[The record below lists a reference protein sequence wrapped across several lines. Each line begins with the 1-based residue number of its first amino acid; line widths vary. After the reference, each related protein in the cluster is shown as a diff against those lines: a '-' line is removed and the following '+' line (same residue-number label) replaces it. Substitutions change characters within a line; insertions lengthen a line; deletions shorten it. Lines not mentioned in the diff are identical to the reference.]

1 MTEINTVLVTGAT
14 GFLGAHILAALRD
27 RGITTIAACR
37 SPEKLPDWFDGAVRQ
52 GDLTDP
58 GYRKSLVEGVNT
70 ICHAGT
76 WGAFWGHED
85 EERRLFLEPTMDLID
100 LAAEAGVGR
109 FLLASTLVVG
119 QLPGKG
125 GEVDDFSPMRKT
137 GFWPHLDMLIDI
149 DHHMRALASAVSGMV
164 NMRLGH
170 FIGPG
175 NRVGFVPAVIPRL
188 KTRLVPWLGNGK
200 ARMALVTGED
210 MGQAFA
216 LAATTPGLA
225 PYESFNIHSGALPSL
240 REVFSH
246 IAAVAGVPKP
256 LYAVPYW
263 AGYLFGALM
272 EALPT
277 RTPFL
282 TRSLVHV
289 SEDWNTPIEHARSAL
304 GYRPSGDWRQAITRA
319 VEERRKTGFAWPALT
334 QALA

>member
-14 GFLGAHILAALRD
+14 GFLGAHILTALRD
-27 RGITTIAACR
+27 RGVTTIAACR
-37 SPEKLPDWFDGAVRQ
+37 SPEKLPNWFDGEVRQ
-52 GDLTDP
+52 GDLTDAR
-58 GYRKSLVEGVNT
+58 YRQRLIEGVDA

-85 EERRLFLEPTMDLID
+85 AERRLFLEPTMDLIN
-100 LAAEAGVGR
+100 LAVAGGVGR

-125 GEVDDFSPMRKT
+125 GVVDDFSPMRKT

-149 DHHMRALASAVSGMV
+149 DRHMQAVASPSSGMV

-175 NRVGFVPAVIPRL
+175 NSVGFVPAVIPRL
-188 KTRLVPWLGNGK
+188 KTRLVPWLGNGM

-216 LAATTPGLA
+216 LAATSSGLA
-225 PYESFNIHSGALPSL
+225 DYESFNIHSGALPSL

-246 IAAVAGVPKP
+246 IADVAGVPRP

-263 AGYLFGALM
+263 SGYVFGALM

-277 RTPFL
+277 STPFL

-289 SEDWNTPIEHARSAL
+289 SEDWNTPIDHARSAL
-304 GYRPSGDWRQAITRA
+304 GYVPTGDWRKAIEGA